1 MTQNIIIIK
10 ENTSIESTN
19 SRLSKIRMI
28 HTNMHYEIKQKYK
41 KCSYAYTMY
50 SYLHTFLYI
59 SYIYNIYYIR
69 YTCYTYFH
77 L

>member
-59 SYIYNIYYIR
+59 SYIYILAIR
-69 YTCYTYFH
+69 IFICRN
-77 L
+77 